1 MDVLGFFRAIRDC
14 TDDENGSRKNAKSA
28 IGTSISEPFEKTIEL
43 IRLNCLRY
51 LGFQDKTAIGRM
63 TIKEYSLRMKAYRL
77 KHVDELYMMHLQA
90 WLNNQATATKQKGK
104 KTVPFFKS
112 FEDFFNI
119 AEEEKKILGTPPAEI
134 ERSRSLSDLFRKANS

>member
-14 TDDENGSRKNAKSA
+14 TDDENSSRKNAQSA
-28 IGTSISEPFEKTIEL
+28 NRTSVSEPFYKTVEL

-51 LGFQDKTAIGRM
+51 LGFQDMTAIGRM

-112 FEDFFNI
+112 FDEFYDI
-119 AEEEKKILGTPPAEI
+119 QEEEKKILGISAKETVHKK
-134 ERSRSLSDLFRKANS
+134 SLSDLFMSANS

>member
-14 TDDENGSRKNAKSA
+14 ADDENSSRKNAQSA
-28 IGTSISEPFEKTIEL
+28 SGTSVSEPFYKTVEL

-51 LGFQDKTAIGRM
+51 LGFQDMTAIGRM
-63 TIKEYSLRMKAYRL
+63 TIKEYGLRMKAYRL
-77 KHVDELYMMHLQA
+77 KHVDELYMLHLQA

-112 FEDFFNI
+112 FDEFFDI
-119 AEEEKKILGTPPAEI
+119 QEEEKKILGTPPAEI

>member
-1 MDVLGFFRAIRDC
+1 V
-14 TDDENGSRKNAKSA
+14 
-28 IGTSISEPFEKTIEL
+28 EL

-51 LGFQDKTAIGRM
+51 LGFQDMTAIGRM

-112 FEDFFNI
+112 FDEFYDI
-119 AEEEKKILGTPPAEI
+119 QEEEKKILGISAKETVHKK
-134 ERSRSLSDLFRKANS
+134 SLSDLFMSANS